1 MVKFLIQSDWG
12 QTHLQTPS
20 PTQSQDTPSPTQP
33 QATPSP
39 TPPDATP
46 SPTQA
51 APLESQPSSPEQ
63 QDDSVQMPQESE
75 QKVQEQEET
84 PEESEQ
90 QTQADAQTQQ
100 QTSSQPVTFN
110 KSLAVQQALI
120 AAASMGYTEVTACWC
135 HIIFC
140 MLFAPIA
147 TNFVCVFK
155 IVSYLLDLPER
166 DEEDTQRAQINS
178 YDTLWGETGKAS
190 LLQDLSYYNCILKS
204 SEAAS

>member
-20 PTQSQDTPSPTQP
+20 PTQSQDTPSPTQ
-33 QATPSP
+33 ATPSP
-39 TPPDATP
+39 TPPEATP

-51 APLESQPSSPEQ
+51 TPLESQPSSPEQ
-63 QDDSVQMPQESE
+63 QEDSVQTPQESE
-75 QKVQEQEET
+75 EKVEEQEET

-90 QTQADAQTQQ
+90 QTQADAR
-100 QTSSQPVTFN
+100 TSPQPVTFN

-120 AAASMGYTEVTACWC
+120 AAASMGYTEVMPCWC
-135 HIIFC
+135 LTIPC
-140 MLFAPIA
+140 MLLAHIA
-147 TNFVCVFK
+147 NNCVYVFK

-178 YDTLWGETGKAS
+178 FDTLWGETGKAS
-190 LLQDLSYYNCILKS
+190 LLHYLSNNCLLKY
-204 SEAAS
+204 SELPTKAASLLT